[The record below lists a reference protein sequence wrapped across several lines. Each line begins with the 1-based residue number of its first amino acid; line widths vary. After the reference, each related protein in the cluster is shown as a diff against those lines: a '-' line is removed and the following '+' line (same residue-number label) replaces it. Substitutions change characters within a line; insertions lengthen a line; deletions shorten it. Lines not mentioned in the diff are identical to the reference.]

1 MTKLL
6 STIFLFNFLICSEL
20 YFYDVKYY
28 KNGNEVTKKL
38 VFSGT
43 KHSIQGDYLLFQ
55 NPKYSNFLYGPIGQK
70 MLKKSNIISVFDLQT
85 QAYVSD
91 YNSMIKH
98 SIHHKRIKSGIK
110 FVFISIMIAIIL
122 YDAQGLEGNNN
133 NNTCDD

>member
-6 STIFLFNFLICSEL
+6 STIFLFNFLICGEL

-43 KHSIQGDYLLFQ
+43 KYNVQQVDYLIFH
-55 NPKYSNFLYGPIGQK
+55 NPKYSHFLYGPIGHK
-70 MLKKSNIISVFDLQT
+70 MIKKSNIISVFDLQT
-85 QAYVSD
+85 QAYVID

-98 SIHHKRIKSGIK
+98 SIQYKRIKSSIK
-110 FVFISIMIAIIL
+110 FIFIFFMSTMIL
-122 YDAQGLEGNNN
+122 NGN
-133 NNTCDD
+133 DFI

>member
-6 STIFLFNFLICSEL
+6 STIIFFNFLICSEL

-28 KNGNEVTKKL
+28 KNGNEESKKL

-43 KHSIQGDYLLFQ
+43 KYSIQGDYLIFQ
-55 NPKYSNFLYGPIGQK
+55 NPKYSHFLYGPIGQK

-98 SIHHKRIKSGIK
+98 SIHHKRIKSSIK
-110 FVFISIMIAIIL
+110 FIFIVFISTMIL
-122 YDAQGLEGNNN
+122 HGN
-133 NNTCDD
+133 DFI

>member
-6 STIFLFNFLICSEL
+6 STIIFFNFLICSEL

-28 KNGNEVTKKL
+28 KNGNEETKKL

-43 KHSIQGDYLLFQ
+43 KYSIQGDYLIFQ
-55 NPKYSNFLYGPIGQK
+55 NPKYSHFLYGPIGQK

-85 QAYVSD
+85 QTYVSD

-98 SIHHKRIKSGIK
+98 SIYYKRIKSSIK
-110 FVFISIMIAIIL
+110 FIFIFFMSTMIL
-122 YDAQGLEGNNN
+122 HGN
-133 NNTCDD
+133 DFI

>member
-6 STIFLFNFLICSEL
+6 STIIFFNFLICSEL

-28 KNGNEVTKKL
+28 KNGNEESKKL

-43 KHSIQGDYLLFQ
+43 KYSIQGDYLIFQ
-55 NPKYSNFLYGPIGQK
+55 NPKYSHFLYGPIGQK

-98 SIHHKRIKSGIK
+98 SIHHKRIKSSIK
-110 FVFISIMIAIIL
+110 FIFIVFISSMIL
-122 YDAQGLEGNNN
+122 HGN
-133 NNTCDD
+133 DFI

>member
-28 KNGNEVTKKL
+28 KNGNEETEKL

-43 KHSIQGDYLLFQ
+43 KYSIQGDYLVFKK
-55 NPKYSNFLYGPIGQK
+55 PKYSYFLYGPIGQK

-85 QAYVSD
+85 QAYVGD

-98 SIHHKRIKSGIK
+98 SIHHKKSNQVLNL
-110 FVFISIMIAIIL
+110 FLFFL
-122 YDAQGLEGNNN
+122 
-133 NNTCDD
+133 

>member
-28 KNGNEVTKKL
+28 KNGNEETKKL

-43 KHSIQGDYLLFQ
+43 KYSIQGDYLVFK
-55 NPKYSNFLYGPIGQK
+55 NPKYSYFLYGPIGQK

-98 SIHHKRIKSGIK
+98 SIHHKRIKSSIK
-110 FVFISIMIAIIL
+110 FIFIVFISTMIL
-122 YDAQGLEGNNN
+122 HGN
-133 NNTCDD
+133 DFI

>member
-6 STIFLFNFLICSEL
+6 SLIFLFNFLICSEL

-43 KHSIQGDYLLFQ
+43 KYSIQGDYLIFK
-55 NPKYSNFLYGPIGQK
+55 NPKYSHFLYGPIGQK

-85 QAYVSD
+85 QAYVID
-91 YNSMIKH
+91 YNSMTKQ
-98 SIHHKRIKSGIK
+98 STHHKNIKSIIK
-110 FVFISIMIAIIL
+110 FIFIFSMSTMIL
-122 YDAQGLEGNNN
+122 HGN
-133 NNTCDD
+133 DLI

>member
-6 STIFLFNFLICSEL
+6 STIIFFNFLICSEL

-28 KNGNEVTKKL
+28 KNGNEETKKL

-43 KHSIQGDYLLFQ
+43 KYSIQGDYLIFQ
-55 NPKYSNFLYGPIGQK
+55 NPKYSHFLYGPIGQK

-98 SIHHKRIKSGIK
+98 SIHHKRIKSSIK
-110 FVFISIMIAIIL
+110 FIFIVFISSMIL
-122 YDAQGLEGNNN
+122 HGN
-133 NNTCDD
+133 DFI